1 MSEKASA
8 SSLNSGEEL
17 RASSQTKPAAPA
29 ITASV
34 MMAMPVSAT
43 VMTRSVNSWPPS
55 SSFIARAS
63 DGMST
68 ALRMPPAART

>member
-8 SSLNSGEEL
+8 RSLNSGEEL
-17 RASSQTKPAAPA
+17 RARSQTKPPAPA
-29 ITASV
+29 MTRIVRSAIP
-34 MMAMPVSAT
+34 ARAT

>member
-1 MSEKASA
+1 MSENASA
-8 SSLNSGEEL
+8 RSLNSGDEL
-17 RASSQTKPAAPA
+17 LASSQTKPPAAAMTTTVMTA
-29 ITASV
+29 IA
-34 MMAMPVSAT
+34 VSAT

-55 SSFIARAS
+55 SSFIARAR